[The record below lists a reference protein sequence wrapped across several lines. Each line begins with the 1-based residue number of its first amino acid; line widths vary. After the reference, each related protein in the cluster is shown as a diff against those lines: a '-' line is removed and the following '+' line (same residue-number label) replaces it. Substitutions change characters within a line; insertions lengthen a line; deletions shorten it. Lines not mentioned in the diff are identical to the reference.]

1 MRRARAVRID
11 VGRNSPDRFGT
22 ALFADPIN
30 NCMSNLTISERKKE
44 DVVILD
50 LKGKIKLGD
59 ENINLHQALRKLAD
73 NGEKKVLLNLAEV
86 TNIDSSGLGEL
97 VAGYTSLEKDGGE
110 MKLLHLTDHVAELM
124 MITKL
129 LTVFDV
135 FDNEEIALT
144 SFGGSASETSA

>member
-1 MRRARAVRID
+1 MI
-11 VGRNSPDRFGT
+11 RNSPDHMRGLSEANFT
-22 ALFADPIN
+22 TN
-30 NCMSNLTISERKKE
+30 RMSNLTIAERKKD
-44 DVVILD
+44 DVLILD

-59 ENINLHQALRKLAD
+59 ENINLHQTLRKLAD
-73 NGEKKVLLNLAEV
+73 RGEKKILLNLADV

-135 FDNEEIALT
+135 FDNEEIALA
-144 SFGGSASETSA
+144 SFSGAAATETSA